1 MNLVLNLKKEYF
13 IEILNGTKI
22 EEYREVKDYWTKR
35 LNKEYDKVI
44 IKMGYPKKGD
54 KSKEIYFKW
63 NGYIKKK
70 IKHKHFGNKE
80 IEVYAIQLSE
90 RSYGD
95 NNE

>member
-1 MNLVLNLKKEYF
+1 MDLILNLKKEYF
-13 IEILNGTKI
+13 IEILNGTKV

-54 KSKEIYFKW
+54 KTKEMIFKY

-70 IKHKHFGNKE
+70 IKHKHFGDKE

-90 RSYGD
+90 RIG
-95 NNE
+95 